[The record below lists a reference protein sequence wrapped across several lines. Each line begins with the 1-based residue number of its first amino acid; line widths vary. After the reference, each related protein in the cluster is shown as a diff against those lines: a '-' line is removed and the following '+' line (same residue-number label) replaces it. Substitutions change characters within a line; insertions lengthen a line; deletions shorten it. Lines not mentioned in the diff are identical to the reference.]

1 MPYKPKR
8 PCSYPGC
15 PNLTNGRYC
24 EKHQKLIDR
33 QYEKYGRD
41 PEEKRR
47 YRGNWK
53 KIRDRYIAAHPLC
66 EECLKAGRY
75 TKAEQVHHIVPL
87 SEGGSSR
94 DENLMSL
101 CGECHARI
109 HALRGDRWHDRKNP
123 ENRSKS

>member
-15 PNLTNGRYC
+15 PNLTDGRYC
-24 EKHQKLIDR
+24 EKHQKLTGR

-53 KIRDRYIAAHPLC
+53 KIRGRYIAAHPLC
-66 EECLKAGRY
+66 EECLKNGRY

-101 CGECHARI
+101 CSECHARI
-109 HALRGDRWHDRKNP
+109 HALRGDRWHDRKNS
-123 ENRSKS
+123 ENGSKS